1 MNSEEL
7 NRYANNLAEMSL
19 ENGFDKDAYI
29 LKVLSEMWLK
39 SNGKDVDLVPDSNV
53 DEKLKEMLDDFIS
66 YHNTKDLQSL
76 KRFLIKSK
84 QIISEIYHIAGTQ
97 EERKMVQNA
106 IKSISLIS

>member
-39 SNGKDVDLVPDSNV
+39 SNGKEVDLVPDSNV
-53 DEKLKEMLDDFIS
+53 DETIQQMLNDFVA
-66 YHNTKDLQSL
+66 YHNTKDFQAL

-84 QIISEIYHIAGTQ
+84 QIISEIYHIAGTP
-97 EERKMVQNA
+97 EERKLVQNA

>member
-39 SNGKDVDLVPDSNV
+39 SNGKEIDLIPDSKI
-53 DEKLKEMLDDFIS
+53 DETIQQMLNDFVS
-66 YHNTKDLQSL
+66 YYNTGDIESL
-76 KRFLIKSK
+76 RSFLVKTRN
-84 QIISEIYHIAGTQ
+84 IISEIYHISNSD
-97 EERKMVQNA
+97 ECRNLVKRM
-106 IKSISLIS
+106 IKSLSSIS

>member
-39 SNGKDVDLVPDSNV
+39 SNGKEVDLVPDSNV
-53 DEKLKEMLDDFIS
+53 DETIQQMLNDFVA

-84 QIISEIYHIAGTQ
+84 QIISEIYHVAGTP
-97 EERKMVQNA
+97 EERKLVQNA

>member
-1 MNSEEL
+1 MNGEEL

-39 SNGKDVDLVPDSNV
+39 SNGKEVDLVPDSNV
-53 DEKLKEMLDDFIS
+53 DETIQQMLNDFVA
-66 YHNTKDLQSL
+66 YHNTKDLQAL

-84 QIISEIYHIAGTQ
+84 QIISEIYHIAGTP
-97 EERKMVQNA
+97 EERKLVQNA

>member
-1 MNSEEL
+1 
-7 NRYANNLAEMSL
+7 MSL

-39 SNGKDVDLVPDSNV
+39 SNGKEVDLVTDSNV
-53 DEKLKEMLDDFIS
+53 DETIQQMLNDFVA

-84 QIISEIYHIAGTQ
+84 QIISEIYHVAGTP
-97 EERKMVQNA
+97 EERKLVQNA